1 MKLIQTEGLVTG
13 SRSYSEADKLLTLFT
28 LEKGKVPAIARGA
41 CKTKSK
47 LAASVQL
54 FTRGDYQLHM
64 GKSLATVTQG
74 EIKTSFYS
82 LRYDLTNYAY
92 GQYFCELVNR
102 LLEEKEPFPEVYQL
116 LLIVFEVLKNGELDM
131 ELLARS
137 FELKMLS
144 ILGYRPYLER
154 CLACSRDSNF
164 YRLSFREGGI
174 LCAECSLGS
183 PGSQKINPGTLSVL
197 KKLLSANCSLLK
209 ILKVSSS
216 QKKEILLINKK
227 LLSYNVNL
235 GSCKSLVFLEELGSL
250 PKVT

>member
-1 MKLIQTEGLVTG
+1 MKYLQTEGLVTG

-28 LEKGKVPAIARGA
+28 LEKGKVPAIAKGA

-54 FTRGDYQLHM
+54 FTRADFQLYM
-64 GKSLATVTQG
+64 GKTLATVTQG

-116 LLIVFEVLKNGELDM
+116 LLTVFEVLKNTELDM

-137 FELKMLS
+137 FELKLLS
-144 ILGYRPYLER
+144 ILGYRPYLDE
-154 CLACSRDSNF
+154 CLLCSRESEF
-164 YRLSFREGGI
+164 YRFSYQEGGI

-183 PGSQKINPGTLSVL
+183 PGSQKINLGTLSII
-197 KKLLSANCSLLK
+197 KKLLSTKYSRLK
-209 ILKVSSS
+209 ILKVSPS

-227 LLSYNVNL
+227 LLNYNVNL
-235 GSCKSLVFLEELGSL
+235 GSCKSLVFLEELGGL